1 MASYSHISDANNK
14 VFRKNFGLPALRSG
28 LKDGTITLSEKQQKK
43 LQTCERNKN
52 RILGD
57 RRHVK
62 KNVVQSKY
70 GRNYYRFYRW
80 GYCQK
85 SRLRWRG
92 EILMRCGKRLTR
104 CTTNPPLIERYSP
117 YSNS

>member
-14 VFRKNFGLPALRSG
+14 VFRKNFGLSALRSG
-28 LKDGTITLSEKQQKK
+28 LKDGTFTLSEKQQKK

-80 GYCQK
+80 GYKQQ
-85 SRLRWRG
+85 SRL
-92 EILMRCGKRLTR
+92 KV
-104 CTTNPPLIERYSP
+104 ERRNINEMWQEANDMYDKPS
-117 YSNS
+117 SD